1 MEYNIFFPINNGEL
15 NINGLIG
22 GSLTGV
28 LADLQTIWTHC
39 INKLLD
45 IKTSEF
51 PVSAKT
57 AYIETIIVYF

>member
-51 PVSAKT
+51 PVSSKPAN
-57 AYIETIIVYF
+57 IETIVVYF